1 MRGVVI
7 VLGAVFLLAA
17 CGGGGGGNSQAS
29 AATYRSQ
36 LAKISQQSDQAQAQ
50 VAKGLDAKTIAALQ
64 SKLDAFA
71 SASQR
76 ISDEVAKLDAPQNAQ
91 AANAELARGEHD
103 TATAT
108 RAASAAVGKMKT
120 TKAALAYL
128 QSKLGNAKG
137 AQELDAAIAK
147 LKKLGYTSGS

>member
-17 CGGGGGGNSQAS
+17 CGGGSSSQAS
-29 AATYRSQ
+29 ADTYRSQ
-36 LAKISQQSDQAQAQ
+36 LAKIKQESDQAQAQ
-50 VAKGLDAKTIAALQ
+50 VEKGLSAKTIAELR

-76 ISDEVAKLDAPQNAQ
+76 ISDEVAKLDAPENAA
-91 AANAELARGEHD
+91 AANAELAQGEHD

-108 RAASAAVGKMKT
+108 RAASTAIAKLKT
-120 TKAALAYL
+120 AQAALAYL
-128 QSKLGNAKG
+128 QSKLGNARG
-137 AQELDAAIAK
+137 AHELDDAIAK